1 MADLKKKS
9 VRGGMVTMV
18 SQAAS
23 IGIQLTSTVVLAR
36 LLSPEDYGVI
46 AMVMA
51 VTSIAGLF
59 RDLGLSSAA
68 IQKKNLTR
76 AQQSNLFWLNVVMGS
91 LLTTIVAVGSPLV
104 AWFYGKPELTAV
116 TLALSASFLIGSIGT
131 QHGAMLV
138 RNMQFGRKAAATITG
153 SVVSLVI
160 AITLALNGYSYWAL
174 VWGSLA
180 GSAATTLLLFSLSP
194 FWPQLPSKG
203 AGIRGMLKFGAN
215 ITAFDFVNYFARNL
229 DNILIGRYWGAGSL
243 GMYSRAYQ
251 LLMFPINTIR
261 GPIQAVAFPAMSKFD
276 PDSPKFRQYY
286 LSVVRLVATASMPLI
301 AWIFVSSEEIVML
314 GLGPT
319 WSHVIPIFNWLAVAA
334 FIQPVSSLR
343 GLLLLSSG
351 QGRRYLEAGLITSV
365 VVSAGFAIGVCWG
378 AVGVA
383 VSYAISICLLAQPM
397 HNYCCR
403 GTAVKNGDLLGAS
416 WRPMATSLT
425 GVLVVL
431 MVDQYIKGC
440 ADPVE
445 LTIKAFLI
453 GVIAAPVMIRELRR
467 FYKPNFN

>member
-160 AITLALNGYSYWAL
+160 AITLALNG
-174 VWGSLA
+174 
-180 GSAATTLLLFSLSP
+180 
-194 FWPQLPSKG
+194 
-203 AGIRGMLKFGAN
+203 
-215 ITAFDFVNYFARNL
+215 
-229 DNILIGRYWGAGSL
+229 
-243 GMYSRAYQ
+243 
-251 LLMFPINTIR
+251 
-261 GPIQAVAFPAMSKFD
+261 
-276 PDSPKFRQYY
+276 
-286 LSVVRLVATASMPLI
+286 
-301 AWIFVSSEEIVML
+301 
-314 GLGPT
+314 
-319 WSHVIPIFNWLAVAA
+319 
-334 FIQPVSSLR
+334 
-343 GLLLLSSG
+343 
-351 QGRRYLEAGLITSV
+351 
-365 VVSAGFAIGVCWG
+365 
-378 AVGVA
+378 
-383 VSYAISICLLAQPM
+383 
-397 HNYCCR
+397 
-403 GTAVKNGDLLGAS
+403 
-416 WRPMATSLT
+416 
-425 GVLVVL
+425 
-431 MVDQYIKGC
+431 
-440 ADPVE
+440 
-445 LTIKAFLI
+445 
-453 GVIAAPVMIRELRR
+453 
-467 FYKPNFN
+467 